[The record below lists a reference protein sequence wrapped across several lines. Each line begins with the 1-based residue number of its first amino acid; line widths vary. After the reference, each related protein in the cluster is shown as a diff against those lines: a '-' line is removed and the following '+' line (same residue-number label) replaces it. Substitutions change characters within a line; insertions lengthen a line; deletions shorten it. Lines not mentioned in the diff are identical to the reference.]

1 MAFVH
6 DMSCEC
12 TKSELDLFSVPP
24 TQASMEHGSW
34 VEYHPLTTVTDGSPI
49 EFDVSGSGDDYVD
62 FANTMLHVK
71 AIVTHGNDTD
81 LAAGSAV
88 GPVNLFLHSLF
99 SQVDISLNGT
109 LITSSTNTY
118 PYRAMIETLLSYSM
132 DAKTSQLTS
141 ALYCKDTAGN
151 MDSMDFENENE
162 VNKGLA
168 ARRRMARESRV
179 IDMMGRLH
187 ADIFFQDRYMLNE
200 VGVKIKLI
208 RSKDAFCLMGDA
220 NYKAKI
226 MHASLF
232 VRKVKVMPLVFLAHA
247 KAIERG
253 MAKYPI
259 RHVVCKSFTIPQNYL
274 DMNHEKL
281 FSRQLPM
288 RIMIGLVDNRAF
300 NGSRD
305 RNPFNFAHFNLHEIG
320 LYLNGQQQHALR
332 PIQPNFATGE
342 YIRAYNTVFAGT
354 GKLGADEGLFI
365 TRDEY
370 ANGYSLYAFD
380 LTADLGEDDHFSL
393 VRQGSVRLALKFS
406 QALQTTETVIAYTE
420 FEFENVVEIDRNRNV
435 VFDFGV

>member
-1 MAFVH
+1 MMAFTH

-24 TQASMEHGSW
+24 TQTSMEHGSW
-34 VEYHPLTTVTDGSPI
+34 IKYHPLTTVTDGSPI
-49 EFDVSGSGDDYVD
+49 EFDVSGSGNDYVD
-62 FANTMLHVK
+62 FANTKLHVK
-71 AIVTHGNDTD
+71 AKVTRENGTD
-81 LAAGSAV
+81 LAANAAV

-118 PYRAMIETLLSYSM
+118 PYRAMIETLRSYGM

-141 ALYCKDTAGN
+141 ALYYKETAGN
-151 MDSMDFENENE
+151 MDSVDFEDEND

-168 ARRRMARESRV
+168 VRRHMARESRV

-187 ADIFFQDRYMLNE
+187 ADIFFQNRYMLNE

-220 NYKAKI
+220 NYKVKI
-226 MHASLF
+226 THELLF
-232 VRKVKVMPLVFLAHA
+232 ARKVKVMPSVFLAHA
-247 KAIERG
+247 KAMEHG
-253 MAKYPI
+253 TAKYPI
-259 RHVVCKSFTIPQNYL
+259 RRVVCKSFTIPQNYL

-281 FSRQLPM
+281 FSGQLPT
-288 RIMIGLVDNRAF
+288 RIVIRLVDNRAF
-300 NGSRD
+300 NGSRE

-320 LYLNGQQQHALR
+320 LYLDGQQQHALR

-342 YIRAYNTVFAGT
+342 YIRAYNTIFAGT
-354 GKLGADEGLFI
+354 GKLGADKGLFI

-393 VRQGSVRLALKFS
+393 VRQG
-406 QALQTTETVIAYTE
+406 AY
-420 FEFENVVEIDRNRNV
+420 VWR
-435 VFDFGV
+435 

>member
-1 MAFVH
+1 MAFTH

-24 TQASMEHGSW
+24 TQTSMEHGSW
-34 VEYHPLTTVTDGSPI
+34 IKYHPLTTVTDGSPI
-49 EFDVSGSGDDYVD
+49 EFDVSGSGNDYVD
-62 FANTMLHVK
+62 FANTKLHVK
-71 AIVTHGNDTD
+71 AKVTRENGTD
-81 LAAGSAV
+81 LAANAAV

-99 SQVDISLNGT
+99 SQVNISLNGT

-118 PYRAMIETLLSYSM
+118 PYRAMIETLRSYGM

-141 ALYCKDTAGN
+141 ALYYKETAGN
-151 MDSMDFENENE
+151 MDSVDFEDEND

-168 ARRRMARESRV
+168 VRRHMARESRV

-187 ADIFFQDRYMLNE
+187 ADIFFQNRYMLNE

-220 NYKAKI
+220 NYKVKI
-226 MHASLF
+226 THASLF
-232 VRKVKVMPLVFLAHA
+232 ARKVKVMPSVFLAHA
-247 KAIERG
+247 KAMEHG
-253 MAKYPI
+253 TAKYPI
-259 RHVVCKSFTIPQNYL
+259 RRVVCKSFTIPQNYL

-281 FSRQLPM
+281 FSGQLPT
-288 RIMIGLVDNRAF
+288 RIVIRLVDNRAF
-300 NGSRD
+300 NGSRE

-320 LYLNGQQQHALR
+320 LYLDGQQQHALR

-342 YIRAYNTVFAGT
+342 YIRAYNTIFAGT
-354 GKLGADEGLFI
+354 GKLGADKGLFI

-393 VRQGSVRLALKFS
+393 VRQG
-406 QALQTTETVIAYTE
+406 AY
-420 FEFENVVEIDRNRNV
+420 VWR
-435 VFDFGV
+435 